1 MEKRFEREPIN
12 YYSRIENN
20 LPEKR
25 LAVPLDNRYNI
36 CKMNEELKSTNNAI
50 DFVVCVSEEIAAY
63 NERMISY
70 DMDKVMDEAYANE
83 YIDMK
88 KEDLGSELDI
98 LEEEFSETDA
108 GCFNWECV
116 AIRKWIEQKS
126 A

>member
-63 NERMISY
+63 NAVSY
-70 DMDKVMDEAYANE
+70 THLRAH
-83 YIDMK
+83 
-88 KEDLGSELDI
+88 
-98 LEEEFSETDA
+98 ET
-108 GCFNWECV
+108 
-116 AIRKWIEQKS
+116 
-126 A
+126 